1 MTNAVEDKTVGTED
15 RKEDSDHE
23 VQVSEE
29 EIFGR
34 KVLAL
39 LHFLLKF
46 FLQLFNKTLSICLYC
61 INLNIKNSYASIL
74 NLTDVADSIERYSIS
89 ILNEG
94 VN

>member
-34 KVLAL
+34 KACLKGSTLDDGTILMRRQCKSGASCKVEGGLFVHGMSKVL
-39 LHFLLKF
+39 
-46 FLQLFNKTLSICLYC
+46 
-61 INLNIKNSYASIL
+61 
-74 NLTDVADSIERYSIS
+74 V
-89 ILNEG
+89 
-94 VN
+94 